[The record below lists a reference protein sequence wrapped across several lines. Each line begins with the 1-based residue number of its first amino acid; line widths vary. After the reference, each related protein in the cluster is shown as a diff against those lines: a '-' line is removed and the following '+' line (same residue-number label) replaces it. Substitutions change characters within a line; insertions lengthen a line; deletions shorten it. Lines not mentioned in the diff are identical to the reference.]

1 LEVYEPEHK
10 EDVKTNLRGMQGTIQ
25 DTYTIVPQ
33 YQGKYPISPL
43 TFAYFNPR
51 TQRYE
56 KAVSQNFVVDVFE
69 GPLATNSTSPKSIS
83 SNVIPINNANF
94 KFIKLK
100 AQWQQ
105 MNSQP
110 LWGTTRFYI
119 LLFSPILL
127 LLLMIPLR
135 HWQQS
140 HVPDLQSRKQKAA
153 SKRARRF
160 LATAKKNSANKT
172 FFYEALEAALHNYLK
187 SKLKIE
193 TTDFNK
199 ETIETLLRAKDVDAD
214 LAKGFV
220 ALLGN
225 CEQVRY
231 APSSEVQIQN
241 DYEAA
246 VRTITQIDRK
256 L

>member
-1 LEVYEPEHK
+1 
-10 EDVKTNLRGMQGTIQ
+10 
-25 DTYTIVPQ
+25 
-33 YQGKYPISPL
+33 L
-43 TFAYFNPR
+43 TFSYFNPK
-51 TQRYE
+51 TKRYE

-69 GPLATNSTSPKSIS
+69 GPLATNGNAPQSTP
-83 SNVIPINNANF
+83 SNVIPTTNANF

-110 LWGTTRFYI
+110 LWGTKRFY
-119 LLFSPILL
+119 LLLISPIFLL
-127 LLLMIPLR
+127 LMMIPLR
-135 HWQQS
+135 RWQQS
-140 HVPDLQSRKQKAA
+140 HVPDVQSQKQKAA
-153 SKRARRF
+153 SKRALRF
-160 LATAKKNSANKT
+160 LARAKKNSVNKT
-172 FFYEALEAALHNYLK
+172 LFYEALEAALHNYLK

-199 ETIETLLRAKDVDAD
+199 ETIETLLRDKGVDAD
-214 LAKGFV
+214 LSKGFV

-225 CEQVRY
+225 CEQARY

-246 VRTITQIDRK
+246 VRIITQIDRK

>member
-1 LEVYEPEHK
+1 L
-10 EDVKTNLRGMQGTIQ
+10 
-25 DTYTIVPQ
+25 
-33 YQGKYPISPL
+33 
-43 TFAYFNPR
+43 
-51 TQRYE
+51 
-56 KAVSQNFVVDVFE
+56 
-69 GPLATNSTSPKSIS
+69 
-83 SNVIPINNANF
+83 
-94 KFIKLK
+94 
-100 AQWQQ
+100 
-105 MNSQP
+105 
-110 LWGTTRFYI
+110 
-119 LLFSPILL
+119 
-127 LLLMIPLR
+127 
-135 HWQQS
+135 
-140 HVPDLQSRKQKAA
+140 
-153 SKRARRF
+153 
-160 LATAKKNSANKT
+160 
-172 FFYEALEAALHNYLK
+172 FYEALEAALHNYLK

-199 ETIETLLRAKDVDAD
+199 ETIETLLRDKDVDTD